1 MTDPYSSEQESA
13 EVIRHDTRSFLEQS
27 LDNELQARGD
37 GEQGVET
44 AVILR
49 QVALDMIAWRE
60 AVIDELVVD
69 HIYNKEH
76 ESDPRKAIKDIINWN
91 VGVALDPQVSSS
103 AQDLI
108 DLGSK
113 ATAEKL
119 VSALAECR
127 DAFPVPEHNGYAE
140 AEWAA
145 AISGP
150 EHVPVYVRKM
160 AQLLDGKAKS

>member
-13 EVIRHDTRSFLEQS
+13 ELIRHDTRSFLEQA
-27 LDNELQARGD
+27 LDHEMQARGD

-60 AVIDELVVD
+60 AVIDELVVC
-69 HIYNKEH
+69 HIYNKQH

-91 VGVALDPQVSSS
+91 VQVALDPQVSSD
-103 AQDLI
+103 AQALI

-127 DAFPVPEHNGYAE
+127 DAFPAPDHGGYAE
-140 AEWAA
+140 AEWAS

-150 EHVPVYVRKM
+150 EHVPEYVRKM
-160 AQLLDGKAKS
+160 ARLLDGKATS